1 MEDGDESA
9 KTEAALGLRD
19 NKLPALGKGTG
30 TTFPM
35 TSRILPCIK
44 LYHVLPLIENF
55 LSGLTA
61 RAEDIQEI
69 VSILQN
75 K

>member
-9 KTEAALGLRD
+9 KTEAALGLRH
-19 NKLPALGKGTG
+19 NKRPAL
-30 TTFPM
+30 
-35 TSRILPCIK
+35 
-44 LYHVLPLIENF
+44 
-55 LSGLTA
+55 GLTA
-61 RAEDIQEI
+61 RTEDIQEI